1 MRTGVNQLSDRHIR
15 RKLMGTYYPQGGGG
29 GGGGAGMITFE
40 TFSDSREAWVGG
52 GLGPDVFDGAVRE
65 IRSGAGIT
73 NVPAS
78 MYLPWI
84 RPDLEI
90 VADGGCSGTEL
101 SIWNSG
107 ARPDGKTVAALDAL
121 GAAASLIQF
130 ETNDVQGNVVD
141 AATRDSVAASRRI
154 DINALIANR
163 VAAGKKVVVG
173 TCIQRSDLTG
183 VNAYLTNTAFKRDSV
198 DIFNT
203 NLIADVAANYPS
215 GTQVQVADLR
225 ALTNIGGALTGAY
238 VNTTLF
244 PDGCHGN
251 QLVGRRIVNVYNTC
265 LNNLGLTARGV
276 QPMYR
281 ATGPN
286 LIDSLTTSNVGTT
299 ASGTI
304 LSNCTISAPD
314 FSLVNGNPAVTYTVT
329 PSGIGF
335 FSTQIVANV
344 GLIANSPPN
353 TFSTG
358 DKVAAQVLLTV
369 DDGSGGVS
377 ACNNIDLLVYS
388 TFTVA
393 PEQQLKNGTLEN
405 IVGTFADAA
414 IIRAKVQVAARTMPA
429 GSSEIGAPA
438 FGNGLRFFP
447 FIYFANGAPFR
458 VIFERPEIR
467 VVT

>member
-1 MRTGVNQLSDRHIR
+1 MTLRSPLRPVMRPVARSALKMFSGSS
-15 RKLMGTYYPQGGGG
+15 GGS
-29 GGGGAGMITFE
+29 AGMITFE
-40 TFSDSREAWVGG
+40 TFSDSREAWVSGG
-52 GLGPDVFDGAVRE
+52 SGPNVFDGTTRD
-65 IRSGAGIT
+65 IRSGAGIA
-73 NVPAS
+73 NVPAT
-78 MYLPWI
+78 MFLPWI
-84 RPDLEI
+84 RQDLEI

-121 GAAASLIQF
+121 NAQVSIIQF
-130 ETNDVQGNVVD
+130 DTNDVQGNVTD
-141 AATRDSVAASRRI
+141 ATTRDSVAASRRI
-154 DINALIANR
+154 NVNALIANR
-163 VAAGKKVVVG
+163 VAAGKKVIVG
-173 TCIQRSDLTG
+173 TCIQRSDVTG
-183 VNAYLTNTAFKRDSV
+183 ANAYVTNPTFKRDSV
-198 DIFNT
+198 DIWNGT
-203 NLIADVAANYPS
+203 LIADVAANYPS

-225 ALTNIGGALTGAY
+225 ALTNIGGATSGAY

-251 QLVGRRIVNVYNTC
+251 QLVARRICNVYNTA
-265 LNNLGLTARGV
+265 LNALGLATRGV

-281 ATGPN
+281 ATGNN

-299 ASGTI
+299 ATGTI
-304 LSNCTISAPD
+304 LNNCTISAPS
-314 FSLVNGNPAVTYTVT
+314 FALVNGNPAVTYTVT

-344 GLIANSPPN
+344 GTIANSPPN
-353 TFSTG
+353 TFLTG
-358 DKVAAQVLLTV
+358 DKVAAQVFLTV
-369 DDGSGGVS
+369 DDGAGGVS

-405 IVGTFADAA
+405 IVGTFADSA
-414 IIRAKVQVAARTMPA
+414 ITRAKIQVAARTMPA

-467 VVT
+467 VVS